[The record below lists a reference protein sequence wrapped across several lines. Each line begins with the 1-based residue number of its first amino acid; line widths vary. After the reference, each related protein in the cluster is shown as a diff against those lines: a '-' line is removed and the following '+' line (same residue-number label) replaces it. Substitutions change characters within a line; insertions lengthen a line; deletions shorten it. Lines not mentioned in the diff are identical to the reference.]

1 MLDLLAIMHGSVSSF
16 VRCPRADILKVISS
30 MNNGQTH
37 QRVRGNVVG
46 SSPPFNGQTTHRRVR
61 GNAGSSPACFQWP
74 DTAESPWQRVFVT
87 KFHGCAPQVAHGNLR
102 SVGPRRTFFAVRA
115 TQDAILMAPFGI
127 TIMVAK
133 GLVIVMMNVNLIGF

>member
-1 MLDLLAIMHGSVSSF
+1 MLDLLAIMAPSLRSLSARRHIESDLIHEQWPDTSESPWQCCGF
-16 VRCPRADILKVISS
+16 VATVQWPDDTSRSPW
-30 MNNGQTH
+30 
-37 QRVRGNVVG
+37 QRGFVTN
-46 SSPPFNGQTTHRRVR
+46 
-61 GNAGSSPACFQWP
+61 FQWP

-102 SVGPRRTFFAVRA
+102 SVDPRRTFFAVRA